1 MDLSLLPTLA
11 IEGSA
16 AMLEQGLTMS
26 EDINAIYDLQWQ
38 QIFTTVAS
46 EGGFSLYGLLVDLA
60 RVFAVGALVIF
71 MMRFV
76 YAIVHEG
83 DYQEPVRMLIWPL
96 VVVLFLSDDGQ
107 LLAAGTRALRA
118 ELNDVASGVLE
129 VTALNINLEQAVR
142 GALAKGVIGVE
153 TSAQIQQCQTLIGE
167 SQIECLESAYQQIEA
182 TIGAF
187 EENWIVDAAGNIAG
201 SIPFLAQTRSAIEGA
216 VEAYNTSGG
225 DVGQVLPGFFG
236 GFVGSQTR
244 AIIFSLLTAFQ
255 WGFVN
260 LIQISMLLTGLVAPI
275 ALAASLLPFGGKP
288 IFAWLTGFF
297 SLGFVQIMYN
307 IIVGFAAVVIVNA
320 NTFDTNGYLVLISVL
335 APALAIALASGGGLA
350 IFSILLSSSAG
361 AVTLLVSSVSRT
373 PAPPVNSSPTQTYR

>member
-1 MDLSLLPTLA
+1 
-11 IEGSA
+11 
-16 AMLEQGLTMS
+16 MS
-26 EDINAIYDLQWQ
+26 DDINAIYDRQWR
-38 QIFTTVAS
+38 QIFTSAAS
-46 EGGFSLYGLLVDLA
+46 VTDFSLYGLIVDLA
-60 RVFAVGALVIF
+60 RLFAVGALVFF
-71 MMRFV
+71 MLRFV

-83 DYQEPVRMLIWPL
+83 DYQEPIRMLVWPL
-96 VVVLFLSDDGQ
+96 VVVLFLSNDGQ
-107 LLAAGTRALRA
+107 LLAGGTRALRA
-118 ELNDVASGVLE
+118 ELNDVAAGVLE
-129 VTALNINLEQAVR
+129 VTALNINLEQAIR

-167 SQIECLESAYQQIEA
+167 SQVECLESAYEQIEA

-187 EENWIVDAAGNIAG
+187 EENWIVDAAGNVAG
-201 SIPFLAQTRSAIEGA
+201 RIPLLEQIRSSVQGA
-216 VEAYNTSGG
+216 VDAYNTSGG

-244 AIIFSLLTAFQ
+244 AIVYSLLTAFQ

-260 LIQISMLLTGLVAPI
+260 LIQISMLLTGLMAPI

-320 NTFDTNGYLVLISVL
+320 NTFDTNGYLVLIALL

-350 IFSILLSSSAG
+350 IFSILLSSSTG
-361 AVTLLVSSVSRT
+361 VVTLLVSSSSNAAKYPRSR
-373 PAPPVNSSPTQTYR
+373 